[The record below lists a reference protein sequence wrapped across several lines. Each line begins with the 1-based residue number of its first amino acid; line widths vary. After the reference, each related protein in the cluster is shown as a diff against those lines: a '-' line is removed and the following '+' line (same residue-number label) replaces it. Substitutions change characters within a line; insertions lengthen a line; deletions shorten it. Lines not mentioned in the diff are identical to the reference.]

1 MRACHPAAEIRDR
14 VPLEGFP
21 CPTPE
26 CRGSQTNLTA
36 SRSEASVYNTS
47 APRRLGYLRDAHDHL
62 SLAKLRMAFKK
73 EQFQIGVEAND
84 LEEALRQSYGV
95 FAFLDPQSHRR
106 DGLINRS
113 SESGTIAKI

>member
-1 MRACHPAAEIRDR
+1 
-14 VPLEGFP
+14 
-21 CPTPE
+21 
-26 CRGSQTNLTA
+26 
-36 SRSEASVYNTS
+36 
-47 APRRLGYLRDAHDHL
+47 
-62 SLAKLRMAFKK
+62 MAFKK